1 MLEDKIYTDL
11 MIDLDRFINLCN
23 LEDYKNKSNFK
34 RFSEMIHQIND
45 ELYMLEI
52 IDKEDNIET
61 IE

>member
-1 MLEDKIYTDL
+1 MIEDKIYTDL

-23 LEDYKNKSNFK
+23 LEDYENKSNFK
-34 RFSEMIHQIND
+34 KFSKMIHQLND

-52 IDKEDNIET
+52 INKEDKIET

>member
-11 MIDLDRFINLCN
+11 CIDLDRFINLCK